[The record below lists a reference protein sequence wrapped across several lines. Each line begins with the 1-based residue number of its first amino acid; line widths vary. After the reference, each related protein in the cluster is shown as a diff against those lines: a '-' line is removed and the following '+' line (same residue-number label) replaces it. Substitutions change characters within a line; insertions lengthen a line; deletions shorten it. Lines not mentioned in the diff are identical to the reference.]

1 MEKTMI
7 TKLADA
13 LTLTGTAAAATNTH
27 LAGGYGQ
34 HTLYIQYDPD
44 TDATNAMQVT
54 IEISPDYDPVAAT
67 GTWFPFTGEYSAGT
81 GTITEGAQITIS
93 YPSDGTAAQNEPPFT
108 FYCDAMGIRIKALE
122 TNSPGDFG
130 SYTAWIISTH
140 G

>member
-1 MEKTMI
+1 MI
-7 TKLADA
+7 TQLADA
-13 LTLTGTAAAATNTH
+13 KTLTGSAVAATVTAT
-27 LAGGYGQ
+27 AGGYGQ
-34 HTLYIQYDPD
+34 HTLYIQYNPD

-54 IEISPDYDPVAAT
+54 IEISPDYDVVSGA

-93 YPSDGTAAQNEPPFT
+93 YPSDGTDPQNEPPLT

-122 TNSPGDFG
+122 TNSPGDYG
-130 SYTAWIISTH
+130 SYSAWLISTH